1 MNFLEELYYGNI
13 TPNIKD
19 FSHNKQY
26 LKAMDVFIKNEKY
39 LSEQLKGEKLSAFI
53 KLINA
58 NDEICAVAAAVKAY
72 IATDTSGFAP
82 AISQIKDRLRR
93 MHASEK
99 ELTAG
104 AAWAL
109 VSKAADDG
117 YYNSYKQFQKLPETV
132 RKALGGN
139 HQILREYS
147 LMDVRTF
154 ESVVKS
160 QFIREYNAVIE
171 RENESAM
178 LPEHIRSCFP
188 CFDDSLDIGMIGDG
202 YENKSS
208 DI

>member
-1 MNFLEELYYGNI
+1 MNREETAKILGY
-13 TPNIKD
+13 IKIAYPAYA
-19 FSHNKQY
+19 SK
-26 LKAMDVFIKNEKY
+26 LTMEDVKMTIGLWESMFRDD
-39 LSEQLKGEKLSAFI
+39 
-53 KLINA
+53 NA
-58 NDEICAVAAAVKAY
+58 NEVAAAVKAY

-160 QFIREYNAVIE
+160 QFRREYNAVIE